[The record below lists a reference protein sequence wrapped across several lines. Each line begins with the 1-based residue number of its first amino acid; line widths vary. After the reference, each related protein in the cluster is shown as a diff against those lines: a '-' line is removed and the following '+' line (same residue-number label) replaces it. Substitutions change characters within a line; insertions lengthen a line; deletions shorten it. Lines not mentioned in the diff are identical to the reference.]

1 MKNIVLIGAT
11 GFVGSAILN
20 EALNRGYRV
29 QAVVRNLEGI
39 SIHDKNLGAVQVDV
53 MDTDRLAEVLKGA
66 DAVISAYNPGWSN
79 PNIYDDTLKGYSSI
93 LKAAKKAGIKRL
105 QIVGGAGSLFID
117 PGVTLI
123 SSGQVPLN
131 IRSGVESLA
140 KVLQDYLIPEKEL
153 DWVFFSPAANL
164 KNGHRTGE
172 YRLGKD
178 DMIFDSHGES
188 VISVEDYAMAMIDEL
203 ENPKHHRERFTIGY

>member
-20 EALNRGYRV
+20 EALERGFRV
-29 QAVVRNLEGI
+29 QGVVRNLEGI
-39 SIHDKNLGAVQVDV
+39 NINNKNFGAIQADV
-53 MDTDRLAEVLKGA
+53 MDTNRLSEIIKGA
-66 DAVISAYNPGWSN
+66 DAVISAYSPGWSN
-79 PNIYDDTLKGYSSI
+79 PNIYEDTLKGYSSI
-93 LKAAKKAGIKRL
+93 LEAVKKAGIKRF
-105 QIVGGAGSLFID
+105 QIVGGAGSLFIS

-123 SSGQVPLN
+123 SSGQIPLK
-131 IRSGVESLA
+131 IRPGVESLA
-140 KVLQDYLIPEKEL
+140 KVLSDYLLPEKEL

-164 KNGHRTGE
+164 TSGKRTGE

-178 DMIFDSHGES
+178 DMVVDSRGES
-188 VISVEDYAMAMIDEL
+188 EISVEDYAKAMIDEL